1 MLTIL
6 FGLALTGIIAGGMI
20 AFGIYKY
27 KNWTAEK
34 QRAVARDKEEK
45 RRKEEEKNE
54 AYGKT
59 TPIFQF
65 WDKGESSE
73 NYWKSEVNIAHMY
86 VPLREGGGGVN
97 RYSIIPDFRSNGD
110 HSL

>member
-1 MLTIL
+1 MEFSHQFSGEIPAVSAAYHTI
-6 FGLALTGIIAGGMI
+6 
-20 AFGIYKY
+20 
-27 KNWTAEK
+27 
-34 QRAVARDKEEK
+34 VATFKCRSV
-45 RRKEEEKNE
+45 
-54 AYGKT
+54 AYGNT
-59 TPIFQF
+59 TPVFQF

-86 VPLREGGGGVN
+86 VPLKEGGGGVN

>member
-1 MLTIL
+1 MHVLAIL

-45 RRKEEEKNE
+45 RREEEEKNE
-54 AYGKT
+54 A
-59 TPIFQF
+59 
-65 WDKGESSE
+65 
-73 NYWKSEVNIAHMY
+73 EV
-86 VPLREGGGGVN
+86 
-97 RYSIIPDFRSNGD
+97 
-110 HSL
+110 